1 MERIIE
7 ANYINEAAFIKAFNE
22 AVIENNRRDIHT
34 LRINRKSSIDL
45 RYILYRD
52 VWDKIFKEILIDKG
66 YRIVIIIDLDDLY
79 QYQQIEISW

>member
-1 MERIIE
+1 MERIID
-7 ANYINEAAFIKAFNE
+7 ANYINEAAFIRAFNE
-22 AVIENNRRDIHT
+22 AVIENNRRNIHT

-45 RYILYRD
+45 RYILYRK

-66 YRIVIIIDLDDLY
+66 YRIVVIIDLDDLY